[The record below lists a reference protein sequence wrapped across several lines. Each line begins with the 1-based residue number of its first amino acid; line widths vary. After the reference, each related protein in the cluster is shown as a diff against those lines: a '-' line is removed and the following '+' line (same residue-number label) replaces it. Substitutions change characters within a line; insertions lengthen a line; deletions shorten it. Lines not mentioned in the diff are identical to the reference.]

1 MKTKVIFFGNEQ
13 LAQGIK
19 AKTII
24 FDALADSDNFEIV
37 ALLLTNPNPRKPYQ
51 IEKAAKSRNIPV
63 YFSKNNAEILEI
75 IAKYAAPVAVLASF
89 GKIIPDSIIE
99 AFPCG
104 IINIHPSLLPK
115 YRGTTPIESA
125 LLNGDKETGVSVM
138 RLAHAMDAGNTF
150 AQTKVAITPEDSKQ
164 TLYEKL
170 ATAGANDLLR
180 VLPGIV
186 AKNAPE
192 SSQNDAEATF
202 TTPLTKDMSQLQNA
216 SKSAETL
223 SNEVRAFAGFPKS
236 KATLLEV
243 PCVIT
248 KAHTAKEAASPLDLL
263 CADGNYLVIDRLI
276 PENSK
281 EMDVKSFLNG
291 QSNKK
296 SPN

>member
-19 AKTII
+19 AQPFI
-24 FDALADSDNFEIV
+24 FNSLLESADFEIA
-37 ALLLTNPNPRKPYQ
+37 ALILSNPNTRKPYP
-51 IEKAAKSRNIPV
+51 IEKAAKAANIPV

-75 IAKYAAPVAVLASF
+75 IAKYDAPVAVLASF
-89 GKIIPDSIIE
+89 GKLIPDSIIE

-104 IINIHPSLLPK
+104 IINIHPSMLPK

-125 LLNGDKETGVSVM
+125 LLNGDKTTGVSVM

-150 AQTKVAITPEDSKQ
+150 AQTEIEIAPEDTKQ
-164 TLYEKL
+164 SLYEKL
-170 ATAGANDLLR
+170 AQAGATALLQ

-192 SSQNDAEATF
+192 RPQDEAQATF
-202 TTPLTKDMSQLQNA
+202 TSPLTKDMSQLQNA
-216 SKSAETL
+216 SKAAETL

-236 KATLLEV
+236 KGVFEGIPCIVTAAHVAPERSTPIDLE
-243 PCVIT
+243 
-248 KAHTAKEAASPLDLL
+248 
-263 CADGNYLVIDRLI
+263 CADGNFLVIDRLI

-281 EMDVKSFLNG
+281 EMDAKSFLNG
-291 QSNKK
+291 LSNKK
-296 SPN
+296 APR